1 MKRKLDKA
9 TPLGFL
15 IALGCIGGSIVM
27 EHGNL
32 GSYINVSAGMIVFGG
47 TFGIA
52 FIAFPMSV
60 VKRMPGLIRLAFK
73 EPAADA
79 RQIVQQFVHL
89 AGRARKEGLLALEQE
104 VAAIE
109 YPLLKKGISLVVD
122 GTDPEVVKQVLE
134 IDVMAREARH
144 ETGIGLFEGLGGYA
158 PTLGIVGTVLGLV
171 RILGNMSNAAELGP
185 SIAVAFIATLYGI
198 GSANIVWLPLA
209 SKLKRQSALE
219 AEIDALVIDGVEAI
233 QNGDNPRIVEDK
245 LVGYLSPGKAK
256 SKKAAVEAA
265 PAAVQAGAAAGAP
278 SKAGA

>member
-32 GSYINVSAGMIVFGG
+32 GSYINISAGMIVFGG

-60 VKRMPGLIRLAFK
+60 VKKMPRLIRLAFK
-73 EPAADA
+73 EPVADA

-144 ETGIGLFEGLGGYA
+144 EVGIGLFEGLGGYA

-219 AEIDALVIDGVEAI
+219 AEIDALIIDGVEAI

-245 LVGYLSPGKAK
+245 LAGYLSPGKVK

-265 PAAVQAGAAAGAP
+265 PAAAQAGAAAGAP